1 MRSNPSDRLS
11 PHMEPDM
18 PFASKIRSLFP
29 IAAALLLSVSA
40 ATAHAQSCT
49 NLCLKQVSCPSG
61 GTTSLSGIVYTPN
74 GVDPLPNVVVYV
86 PNATVAAFTPGVQ
99 CVTSAQPVSGSP
111 LVGTTTAQDGSFK
124 LTNMPVGTSIPVVIQ
139 AGRWRRQ
146 YTVNTTACANTAL
159 NMQFP
164 STHSQG
170 DIPLIAVASGS
181 VDAAECVLRKA
192 GIADTEFTVP
202 TAYGGTGRVQLYF
215 GSSQP
220 GIIRDYNG
228 ISLPSESVL
237 VGTSGSSVLSN
248 YDIVMFPCQGTPSN
262 QVSSTNEANLLAYA
276 NAGGRIYA
284 THWSEVWLDNSS
296 FAGTV
301 NWNNGLANAGSSGD
315 VTLTAGNSNTN
326 NATVVTSGFTDGTTM
341 ANWLQSIG
349 ATTTYGQ
356 IYVDSPHSD
365 LTSVISPTQTWL
377 TYSGTE
383 TAYKGS
389 PLQLTFDTPIGAT
402 SANQCGRVMYN
413 DYHVESPASGT
424 TFPGECNSGS
434 MTAQEKLLEYG
445 LFDLSTF
452 ITPQGTPTATIN
464 LSASPTSYTAGDSAD
479 TLNVLVTNTST
490 STPSN
495 PSLTVALTLPTGMT
509 ATSMQDSSGGG
520 WLCTASTLT
529 CTRITGMDANSSDN
543 IALTISVPSGT
554 LPGNVTFGATLSGGG
569 LAANVTASLTMFVYG
584 KAVISWN
591 PASPITYPA
600 PLTTAQLN
608 ATAVPTA
615 GAWAY
620 SPAFGAVLNA
630 GTQTLST
637 TFTPTDTVG
646 YPNPATATASIV
658 VNQATQTISF
668 APLATPIIFNTNPVT
683 LSATGGASGNPVVFT
698 VTGPATVSGNT
709 LTYIGPG
716 TVVVTAN
723 QAGNINY
730 SAAAPVSQTII
741 VQPNTQTI
749 TFTLASPVTYGVAPI
764 PLSAT
769 GGPSGNPVTFTVTSG
784 PATLSGNTLTIT
796 GAGTVVVTANQA
808 GNAAYQAATPVAQT
822 LIVNQASQVIS
833 FSLASPVTYGVAPI
847 TLSATATSGLAV
859 SFAVTSGPATISG
872 NTLTIT
878 GGGIVV
884 VTATQAGNA
893 NYSAATP
900 DAQTLVVNPAAQT
913 ITFAQPTSPVTY
925 GVAPITLSATTTSGL
940 AVTFTVKSGLATVSG
955 NTLTITGAGAV
966 VIAADQLGNASY
978 SAASEVTRTIQ
989 VNKAASTTTFS
1000 ATPTTLFVQN
1010 PLTLTATVAP
1020 GNGLTVSPTG
1030 TVTFLVNGNSWA
1042 TAPVV
1047 NGVATY
1053 TGGYNDA
1060 QNINISAVYNGDN
1073 GFNSSASNSVP
1084 VSLLDFTLTAGS
1096 GFTPQ
1101 TVVHGS
1107 TVTYTFSV
1115 APVNGSA
1122 WPTQINFALDGYPY
1136 GSSIFWS
1143 TSNLA
1148 AGSGAATVTLNL
1160 QTATFPSGAVAR
1172 NQGRATA
1179 LLAGLTLGC
1188 LLVPFGWRMR
1198 RRPVRLLAAIILLA
1212 ASAGALTSVTGCAT
1226 GWDHE
1231 NFTLV
1236 ISAVSGQDGHY
1247 LTTPNL
1253 RVQ

>member
-1 MRSNPSDRLS
+1 
-11 PHMEPDM
+11 
-18 PFASKIRSLFP
+18 
-29 IAAALLLSVSA
+29 
-40 ATAHAQSCT
+40 
-49 NLCLKQVSCPSG
+49 
-61 GTTSLSGIVYTPN
+61 
-74 GVDPLPNVVVYV
+74 
-86 PNATVAAFTPGVQ
+86 
-99 CVTSAQPVSGSP
+99 
-111 LVGTTTAQDGSFK
+111 
-124 LTNMPVGTSIPVVIQ
+124 
-139 AGRWRRQ
+139 
-146 YTVNTTACANTAL
+146 
-159 NMQFP
+159 
-164 STHSQG
+164 
-170 DIPLIAVASGS
+170 
-181 VDAAECVLRKA
+181 
-192 GIADTEFTVP
+192 
-202 TAYGGTGRVQLYF
+202 
-215 GSSQP
+215 
-220 GIIRDYNG
+220 
-228 ISLPSESVL
+228 
-237 VGTSGSSVLSN
+237 
-248 YDIVMFPCQGTPSN
+248 
-262 QVSSTNEANLLAYA
+262 
-276 NAGGRIYA
+276 
-284 THWSEVWLDNSS
+284 
-296 FAGTV
+296 
-301 NWNNGLANAGSSGD
+301 
-315 VTLTAGNSNTN
+315 
-326 NATVVTSGFTDGTTM
+326 
-341 ANWLQSIG
+341 
-349 ATTTYGQ
+349 
-356 IYVDSPHSD
+356 
-365 LTSVISPTQTWL
+365 
-377 TYSGTE
+377 
-383 TAYKGS
+383 
-389 PLQLTFDTPIGAT
+389 
-402 SANQCGRVMYN
+402 
-413 DYHVESPASGT
+413 
-424 TFPGECNSGS
+424 
-434 MTAQEKLLEYG
+434 
-445 LFDLSTF
+445 
-452 ITPQGTPTATIN
+452 
-464 LSASPTSYTAGDSAD
+464 
-479 TLNVLVTNTST
+479 
-490 STPSN
+490 
-495 PSLTVALTLPTGMT
+495 
-509 ATSMQDSSGGG
+509 
-520 WLCTASTLT
+520 
-529 CTRITGMDANSSDN
+529 
-543 IALTISVPSGT
+543 
-554 LPGNVTFGATLSGGG
+554 
-569 LAANVTASLTMFVYG
+569 
-584 KAVISWN
+584 
-591 PASPITYPA
+591 
-600 PLTTAQLN
+600 
-608 ATAVPTA
+608 
-615 GAWAY
+615 
-620 SPAFGAVLNA
+620 
-630 GTQTLST
+630 
-637 TFTPTDTVG
+637 
-646 YPNPATATASIV
+646 
-658 VNQATQTISF
+658 
-668 APLATPIIFNTNPVT
+668 
-683 LSATGGASGNPVVFT
+683 
-698 VTGPATVSGNT
+698 
-709 LTYIGPG
+709 
-716 TVVVTAN
+716 
-723 QAGNINY
+723 
-730 SAAAPVSQTII
+730 
-741 VQPNTQTI
+741 
-749 TFTLASPVTYGVAPI
+749 
-764 PLSAT
+764 
-769 GGPSGNPVTFTVTSG
+769 
-784 PATLSGNTLTIT
+784 LSGNTLTIT

-989 VNKAASTTTFS
+989 VNKAASSTTFS